1 MSNKMKLV
9 YLNPAKIKIPPIRVT
24 SVWDPEEFEVFKAS
38 LDADGQG
45 QAIICVK
52 EGESWWLAD
61 GLHRL
66 EEAKLKGWKKIA
78 VAYKEGT
85 LIDAKVRNLYM
96 NRMRGKTK
104 ASDEVTL
111 IKDLYENDGLDLA
124 EISKRTGISQELI
137 EQRLAVSKADPYVLE
152 CLDNERIGVGIAF
165 ELSRLPNPKGQI
177 RLLQELLKMPR
188 LPETKWVHEIVD
200 ESLKILAEQAQAPQ
214 DQEPTIPV
222 KTIRCFLCEQRH
234 EEGNVRGI
242 NVDLTCLGVA
252 KDYIQE
258 LMRKRK
264 EELTPEQV
272 LAKRVAQETGT
283 GPSPP

>member
-1 MSNKMKLV
+1 MSGKMRIV
-9 YLNPAKIKIPPIRVT
+9 YLDPAKIKIPPVRVT
-24 SVWDPEEFEVFKAS
+24 SVWDPEEYEVFKAS
-38 LDADGQG
+38 LEADGQG

-52 EGESWWLAD
+52 EGETWWLAD

-66 EEAKLKGWKKIA
+66 EETKLKGWKKIA
-78 VAYKEGT
+78 VAYKEGS
-85 LIDAKVRNLYM
+85 LIDAKVRNLYL
-96 NRMRGKTK
+96 NRLRGKTRV
-104 ASDEVTL
+104 SDEVAL

-124 EISKRTGISQELI
+124 EIQKRTGISQELI

-152 CLDNERIGVGIAF
+152 CLDNEKIGVGVAF
-165 ELSRLPNPKGQI
+165 ELSRLPNPKGQV
-177 RLLQELLKMPR
+177 RLLAELLKTPKT
-188 LPETKWVHEIVD
+188 PPTAWVRGIVD

-214 DQEPTIPV
+214 DQGPTIPV